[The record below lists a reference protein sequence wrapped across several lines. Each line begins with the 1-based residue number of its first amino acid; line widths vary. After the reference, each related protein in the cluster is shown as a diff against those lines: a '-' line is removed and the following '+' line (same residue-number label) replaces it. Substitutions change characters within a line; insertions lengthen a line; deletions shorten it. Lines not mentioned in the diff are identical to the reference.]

1 MSTVV
6 ANSGGPG
13 SSITL
18 DPEIVSMRDRY
29 LKALEGKP
37 FDEMNLL
44 IQKQLETEGED
55 IKRLSLLAARV
66 YILRLRT
73 LELRDEPT
81 EHAMPWSKAPEE
93 NNNKDKNTKAA
104 QAQNSENKDNEW
116 RRLRMI
122 EAGED
127 AVFIARRLVISAA
140 EDIGLAEPNG
150 LTVAMAAQ
158 QAVSFVGMP
167 EGRIPLA
174 EATIY
179 LACAPKSNS
188 AYKAIDKALE
198 MVRSSRDEPIPNHL
212 RNAPTALMQ
221 KLGYGKD
228 YEYPHDKPDHFLKR
242 GNLPE
247 AIKNHRFYKPGNLGS
262 EKVSRQRLTEW
273 WGDRYKGE

>member
-44 IQKQLETEGED
+44 IQKQLETEEGD

-93 NNNKDKNTKAA
+93 KNNKDKNTEGTEEK
-104 QAQNSENKDNEW
+104 NSENKDNEW

-122 EAGED
+122 EAGEVNGVRFPPGIIID
-127 AVFIARRLVISAA
+127 VNA
-140 EDIGLAEPNG
+140 EDGEKLVESKKAEYVN
-150 LTVAMAAQ
+150 VDK
-158 QAVSFVGMP
+158 SDENP
-167 EGRIPLA
+167 ETEENKVDDG
-174 EATIY
+174 
-179 LACAPKSNS
+179 
-188 AYKAIDKALE
+188 DKVTSDASE
-198 MVRSSRDEPIPNHL
+198 EQTPSEN
-212 RNAPTALMQ
+212 
-221 KLGYGKD
+221 
-228 YEYPHDKPDHFLKR
+228 
-242 GNLPE
+242 
-247 AIKNHRFYKPGNLGS
+247 S
-262 EKVSRQRLTEW
+262 EKVDTEAK
-273 WGDRYKGE
+273 DEVKAKEKPAKENTEEVAAEEEKDEENLADELKQLSDTISSEADNDKK

>member
-44 IQKQLETEGED
+44 IQKQLEKEEED

-81 EHAMPWSKAPEE
+81 EHAMPWSKVPEE
-93 NNNKDKNTKAA
+93 NNNKDKNTEGEEVK
-104 QAQNSENKDNEW
+104 NSENKDNEW

-122 EAGED
+122 EAGEVNGVRFPPGIIIDVNATDGEKLVESKKAEYVDVDKSDKNSETEENKADEGDKVTSDASEEQIPAENSEKAETETEAQD
-127 AVFIARRLVISAA
+127 AV
-140 EDIGLAEPNG
+140 EDKEDNKQEP
-150 LTVAMAAQ
+150 TEEKTEEVA
-158 QAVSFVGMP
+158 S
-167 EGRIPLA
+167 E
-174 EATIY
+174 E
-179 LACAPKSNS
+179 
-188 AYKAIDKALE
+188 
-198 MVRSSRDEPIPNHL
+198 
-212 RNAPTALMQ
+212 
-221 KLGYGKD
+221 GKD
-228 YEYPHDKPDHFLKR
+228 EENLADELKELSDTMSSEVDNDKK
-242 GNLPE
+242 
-247 AIKNHRFYKPGNLGS
+247 
-262 EKVSRQRLTEW
+262 
-273 WGDRYKGE
+273 

>member
-44 IQKQLETEGED
+44 IQKQLEIEEED

-93 NNNKDKNTKAA
+93 NKSKDKNTEGAEVK
-104 QAQNSENKDNEW
+104 NSENKDNEW

-122 EAGED
+122 EAGEVNGVRFPPGIIIDVNAEDGEKLVESKKAEYVNVDKSDENSETEENKVDDGDKVTTD
-127 AVFIARRLVISAA
+127 ASEEQTPTENLEKDTDAKEEVKAKEDNNEELVEENIEEVAA
-140 EDIGLAEPNG
+140 E
-150 LTVAMAAQ
+150 
-158 QAVSFVGMP
+158 
-167 EGRIPLA
+167 
-174 EATIY
+174 
-179 LACAPKSNS
+179 
-188 AYKAIDKALE
+188 
-198 MVRSSRDEPIPNHL
+198 
-212 RNAPTALMQ
+212 
-221 KLGYGKD
+221 GKD
-228 YEYPHDKPDHFLKR
+228 EENLADELQQLSDTMSSEADNDKK
-242 GNLPE
+242 
-247 AIKNHRFYKPGNLGS
+247 
-262 EKVSRQRLTEW
+262 
-273 WGDRYKGE
+273 

>member
-44 IQKQLETEGED
+44 IQKQLETEEED

-93 NNNKDKNTKAA
+93 NKKKDKNTEGAEEK
-104 QAQNSENKDNEW
+104 NSENKDNQW

-122 EAGED
+122 EAGEVNGVRFPPGIIIDVNAEDGEKLVESKKAEYVNVDKSDENPATEENEVDDGDKVTSD
-127 AVFIARRLVISAA
+127 ASEEQTPTENSEKADTEPKDEVKAKEDDNEEPAKKNTEEDAA
-140 EDIGLAEPNG
+140 EEEKDEENLADE
-150 LTVAMAAQ
+150 LKQLSDTM
-158 QAVSFVGMP
+158 SS
-167 EGRIPLA
+167 
-174 EATIY
+174 EAD
-179 LACAPKSNS
+179 N
-188 AYKAIDKALE
+188 DK
-198 MVRSSRDEPIPNHL
+198 
-212 RNAPTALMQ
+212 
-221 KLGYGKD
+221 K
-228 YEYPHDKPDHFLKR
+228 
-242 GNLPE
+242 
-247 AIKNHRFYKPGNLGS
+247 
-262 EKVSRQRLTEW
+262 
-273 WGDRYKGE
+273 

>member
-37 FDEMNLL
+37 YDEMNLL

-93 NNNKDKNTKAA
+93 NNNKDKNTEGA

-122 EAGED
+122 EAGEVNGVRFPPGIIIDVNATDGEKLVESKKAEYVDVDKSDKNSETEENKADEGDKVTSDASEQTQAENSEKAETETEAQD
-127 AVFIARRLVISAA
+127 AVEDKEDNKDETA
-140 EDIGLAEPNG
+140 EEKTEEVASEEVKDEENLADELKELSDTMSSEVN
-150 LTVAMAAQ
+150 
-158 QAVSFVGMP
+158 
-167 EGRIPLA
+167 
-174 EATIY
+174 
-179 LACAPKSNS
+179 N
-188 AYKAIDKALE
+188 DK
-198 MVRSSRDEPIPNHL
+198 
-212 RNAPTALMQ
+212 
-221 KLGYGKD
+221 K
-228 YEYPHDKPDHFLKR
+228 
-242 GNLPE
+242 
-247 AIKNHRFYKPGNLGS
+247 
-262 EKVSRQRLTEW
+262 
-273 WGDRYKGE
+273 

>member
-44 IQKQLETEGED
+44 IQKQLETEEGD

-81 EHAMPWSKAPEE
+81 EHSMPWSKAPEE
-93 NNNKDKNTKAA
+93 NKKKDKNTEGTEEK
-104 QAQNSENKDNEW
+104 NSENKDNEW

-122 EAGED
+122 EAGEVNGVRFPPGIIID
-127 AVFIARRLVISAA
+127 VNASDGEKLVESKKAEYVNVDKSDENAETEANKVNDDDKVTSGGSEEQTPTENLEKADTEPKEEVKAKKDNNEEPVEQNTEEVAA
-140 EDIGLAEPNG
+140 EEEKDEENLADE
-150 LTVAMAAQ
+150 LKQLSDTM
-158 QAVSFVGMP
+158 SS
-167 EGRIPLA
+167 
-174 EATIY
+174 EAD
-179 LACAPKSNS
+179 N
-188 AYKAIDKALE
+188 DK
-198 MVRSSRDEPIPNHL
+198 
-212 RNAPTALMQ
+212 
-221 KLGYGKD
+221 K
-228 YEYPHDKPDHFLKR
+228 
-242 GNLPE
+242 
-247 AIKNHRFYKPGNLGS
+247 
-262 EKVSRQRLTEW
+262 
-273 WGDRYKGE
+273 

>member
-93 NNNKDKNTKAA
+93 NNSKDKNTEGA

-122 EAGED
+122 EAGEVNGVRFPPGIIID
-127 AVFIARRLVISAA
+127 VNATDGEKLVESKKA
-140 EDIGLAEPNG
+140 EYVD
-150 LTVAMAAQ
+150 VD
-158 QAVSFVGMP
+158 
-167 EGRIPLA
+167 
-174 EATIY
+174 
-179 LACAPKSNS
+179 KSDENS
-188 AYKAIDKALE
+188 E
-198 MVRSSRDEPIPNHL
+198 
-212 RNAPTALMQ
+212 
-221 KLGYGKD
+221 
-228 YEYPHDKPDHFLKR
+228 
-242 GNLPE
+242 
-247 AIKNHRFYKPGNLGS
+247 
-262 EKVSRQRLTEW
+262 TE
-273 WGDRYKGE
+273 

>member
-44 IQKQLETEGED
+44 IQKQLEKEGED

-81 EHAMPWSKAPEE
+81 EHAMPWSKSPE
-93 NNNKDKNTKAA
+93 DKNRKNKNTEGAEVK
-104 QAQNSENKDNEW
+104 NSENKDNEW

-122 EAGED
+122 EAGEVNGVRFPPGIIID
-127 AVFIARRLVISAA
+127 VNATDGEKLVESKKA
-140 EDIGLAEPNG
+140 EYVDVDKSDENSETEENKADEVTSDTSEEQAPNKNLEKAETEAEEVKAKEDNKQETVEENTGEVASDEEKDEENLADELKELSDTMSSEVDN
-150 LTVAMAAQ
+150 
-158 QAVSFVGMP
+158 
-167 EGRIPLA
+167 
-174 EATIY
+174 
-179 LACAPKSNS
+179 
-188 AYKAIDKALE
+188 DK
-198 MVRSSRDEPIPNHL
+198 
-212 RNAPTALMQ
+212 
-221 KLGYGKD
+221 K
-228 YEYPHDKPDHFLKR
+228 
-242 GNLPE
+242 
-247 AIKNHRFYKPGNLGS
+247 
-262 EKVSRQRLTEW
+262 
-273 WGDRYKGE
+273 

>member
-1 MSTVV
+1 MSTVA

-18 DPEIVSMRDRY
+18 DPEVVSMRDRY

-81 EHAMPWSKAPEE
+81 EHAMPWSKASEE
-93 NNNKDKNTKAA
+93 NNNKDKNTEGE

-122 EAGED
+122 EAGEVNGVRFPPGIIIDVNATDGEKLVESKKAEYVDVDKSDKNSETEENKADEGDKVTSDASEQTPAENSEKAETETEAQD
-127 AVFIARRLVISAA
+127 AV
-140 EDIGLAEPNG
+140 EDKKDN
-150 LTVAMAAQ
+150 
-158 QAVSFVGMP
+158 
-167 EGRIPLA
+167 
-174 EATIY
+174 
-179 LACAPKSNS
+179 K
-188 AYKAIDKALE
+188 
-198 MVRSSRDEPIPNHL
+198 DEP
-212 RNAPTALMQ
+212 A
-221 KLGYGKD
+221 
-228 YEYPHDKPDHFLKR
+228 E
-242 GNLPE
+242 
-247 AIKNHRFYKPGNLGS
+247 
-262 EKVSRQRLTEW
+262 EKVEEVASEEVNDEENLADELKELSDTMSSEV
-273 WGDRYKGE
+273 DNDKK

>member
-93 NNNKDKNTKAA
+93 NNNKDKNTEGA

-122 EAGED
+122 EAGEVNGVRFPPGIIIDVNATDGEKLVESKKAEYVDVDKSDENSETEENKADEGDKVTSDASDKTPDENSEKAETETEAQD
-127 AVFIARRLVISAA
+127 AVEDKEDNKQEPA
-140 EDIGLAEPNG
+140 EEK
-150 LTVAMAAQ
+150 TEEVA
-158 QAVSFVGMP
+158 S
-167 EGRIPLA
+167 E
-174 EATIY
+174 E
-179 LACAPKSNS
+179 
-188 AYKAIDKALE
+188 
-198 MVRSSRDEPIPNHL
+198 
-212 RNAPTALMQ
+212 
-221 KLGYGKD
+221 GKD
-228 YEYPHDKPDHFLKR
+228 EENLADELKELSDTMSSEVDNDKK
-242 GNLPE
+242 
-247 AIKNHRFYKPGNLGS
+247 
-262 EKVSRQRLTEW
+262 
-273 WGDRYKGE
+273 

>member
-1 MSTVV
+1 MSTVA

-18 DPEIVSMRDRY
+18 DPEVVSMRDRY

-93 NNNKDKNTKAA
+93 NNNKDKNTEGE

-122 EAGED
+122 EAGEVNGVRFPPGIIIDVNATDGEKLVESKKAEYVDVDKSDKNSETEENKADEGDKVTSDASEQTPAENSEKAETETEAQD
-127 AVFIARRLVISAA
+127 AV
-140 EDIGLAEPNG
+140 EDKKDN
-150 LTVAMAAQ
+150 
-158 QAVSFVGMP
+158 
-167 EGRIPLA
+167 
-174 EATIY
+174 
-179 LACAPKSNS
+179 K
-188 AYKAIDKALE
+188 
-198 MVRSSRDEPIPNHL
+198 DEP
-212 RNAPTALMQ
+212 A
-221 KLGYGKD
+221 
-228 YEYPHDKPDHFLKR
+228 E
-242 GNLPE
+242 
-247 AIKNHRFYKPGNLGS
+247 
-262 EKVSRQRLTEW
+262 EKVEEVASEEVNDEENLADELKELSDTMSSEV
-273 WGDRYKGE
+273 DNDKK

>member
-93 NNNKDKNTKAA
+93 NNNKDKNTEGA

-122 EAGED
+122 EAGEVNGVRFPPGIIIDVNATDGEKLVESKKAEYVDVDKSDENSETEENKADEGDKVTSDASDKTPDENSEKAETETEAQD
-127 AVFIARRLVISAA
+127 AV
-140 EDIGLAEPNG
+140 EDKEDN
-150 LTVAMAAQ
+150 
-158 QAVSFVGMP
+158 
-167 EGRIPLA
+167 
-174 EATIY
+174 
-179 LACAPKSNS
+179 K
-188 AYKAIDKALE
+188 
-198 MVRSSRDEPIPNHL
+198 DEPAEEKTEVVASEEGNDEENL
-212 RNAPTALMQ
+212 ADELKELSDTMSSEVDN
-221 KLGYGKD
+221 
-228 YEYPHDKPDHFLKR
+228 DKK
-242 GNLPE
+242 
-247 AIKNHRFYKPGNLGS
+247 
-262 EKVSRQRLTEW
+262 
-273 WGDRYKGE
+273 

>member
-81 EHAMPWSKAPEE
+81 EHAMPWSKAQEE
-93 NNNKDKNTKAA
+93 NNDKDKNTEGA
-104 QAQNSENKDNEW
+104 QVQNSDNKDNEW

-122 EAGED
+122 EAGEVNGVRFPPGIIIDVNATDGEKLVESKKAEYVDVEKSDENSETEENKADEGDKVTSDASEEQTPAENSEKAETETQD
-127 AVFIARRLVISAA
+127 AVEAKEDNKEEPA
-140 EDIGLAEPNG
+140 ENNTEE
-150 LTVAMAAQ
+150 VA
-158 QAVSFVGMP
+158 S
-167 EGRIPLA
+167 E
-174 EATIY
+174 E
-179 LACAPKSNS
+179 
-188 AYKAIDKALE
+188 
-198 MVRSSRDEPIPNHL
+198 
-212 RNAPTALMQ
+212 
-221 KLGYGKD
+221 GKD
-228 YEYPHDKPDHFLKR
+228 EENLADELKELSDTMSSEVDNDKK
-242 GNLPE
+242 
-247 AIKNHRFYKPGNLGS
+247 
-262 EKVSRQRLTEW
+262 
-273 WGDRYKGE
+273 

>member
-93 NNNKDKNTKAA
+93 NNNKDKNTEGE
-104 QAQNSENKDNEW
+104 QAQNGENKDNEW

-122 EAGED
+122 EAGEVNGVRFPPGIIIDVNATDGEKLVESKKAEYVDVDKSDKNSETEENKADEGDKVTSDASEQTPAENSEKAETETEAQD
-127 AVFIARRLVISAA
+127 AV
-140 EDIGLAEPNG
+140 EDKKDN
-150 LTVAMAAQ
+150 
-158 QAVSFVGMP
+158 
-167 EGRIPLA
+167 
-174 EATIY
+174 
-179 LACAPKSNS
+179 K
-188 AYKAIDKALE
+188 
-198 MVRSSRDEPIPNHL
+198 DEPAEEKTQEVASEEVNDEENL
-212 RNAPTALMQ
+212 ADELKELSDTMSSEVDN
-221 KLGYGKD
+221 
-228 YEYPHDKPDHFLKR
+228 DKK
-242 GNLPE
+242 
-247 AIKNHRFYKPGNLGS
+247 
-262 EKVSRQRLTEW
+262 
-273 WGDRYKGE
+273 

>member
-18 DPEIVSMRDRY
+18 DPEIVSMRNRY

-44 IQKQLETEGED
+44 IQKQLETEEGD

-93 NNNKDKNTKAA
+93 NKKKDKNTEGAEEK
-104 QAQNSENKDNEW
+104 NSETKDNEW

-122 EAGED
+122 EAGEVNGVRFPPGIIIDVNAEDGEKLVESKKAEYVNVDKSDENSETVENKVVDDDKIASD
-127 AVFIARRLVISAA
+127 ASEEQTPTENSGEVYTEAKDEVKAKEKPAEENTEEVAA
-140 EDIGLAEPNG
+140 EEEKDEENLADE
-150 LTVAMAAQ
+150 LKQLSDTM
-158 QAVSFVGMP
+158 SS
-167 EGRIPLA
+167 
-174 EATIY
+174 EAD
-179 LACAPKSNS
+179 N
-188 AYKAIDKALE
+188 DK
-198 MVRSSRDEPIPNHL
+198 
-212 RNAPTALMQ
+212 
-221 KLGYGKD
+221 K
-228 YEYPHDKPDHFLKR
+228 
-242 GNLPE
+242 
-247 AIKNHRFYKPGNLGS
+247 
-262 EKVSRQRLTEW
+262 
-273 WGDRYKGE
+273 

>member
-93 NNNKDKNTKAA
+93 NNNKDKNTEGA

-122 EAGED
+122 EAGEVNGVRFPPGIIIDVNATDGEKLVENKKAEYVDVDKSDKNSETEENKADEGDKFTSD
-127 AVFIARRLVISAA
+127 ASEQTPA
-140 EDIGLAEPNG
+140 ENSEKAE
-150 LTVAMAAQ
+150 TETEAQ
-158 QAVSFVGMP
+158 DVVEDKEDNKDETAEEKTKEVSS
-167 EGRIPLA
+167 E
-174 EATIY
+174 E
-179 LACAPKSNS
+179 
-188 AYKAIDKALE
+188 
-198 MVRSSRDEPIPNHL
+198 
-212 RNAPTALMQ
+212 
-221 KLGYGKD
+221 GKD
-228 YEYPHDKPDHFLKR
+228 EENLADELKELSDTMSSEVDNDKK
-242 GNLPE
+242 
-247 AIKNHRFYKPGNLGS
+247 
-262 EKVSRQRLTEW
+262 
-273 WGDRYKGE
+273 

>member
-81 EHAMPWSKAPEE
+81 EHAMPWSKAPDE
-93 NNNKDKNTKAA
+93 NNKKDKNTEGA

-122 EAGED
+122 EAGEVNGVRFPPGIIIDVNATDGEKLVESKKAEYVDVDKSDENSETEENKADEGDKVTSD
-127 AVFIARRLVISAA
+127 ASEEQTPA
-140 EDIGLAEPNG
+140 EN
-150 LTVAMAAQ
+150 
-158 QAVSFVGMP
+158 
-167 EGRIPLA
+167 
-174 EATIY
+174 
-179 LACAPKSNS
+179 
-188 AYKAIDKALE
+188 
-198 MVRSSRDEPIPNHL
+198 
-212 RNAPTALMQ
+212 
-221 KLGYGKD
+221 
-228 YEYPHDKPDHFLKR
+228 
-242 GNLPE
+242 
-247 AIKNHRFYKPGNLGS
+247 S
-262 EKVSRQRLTEW
+262 EKAETGNEAQDVVENKEDNKEEPAEENTEEVASE
-273 WGDRYKGE
+273 KGKVEENLADELKELSDTMTSEVDNDKK

>member
-93 NNNKDKNTKAA
+93 NNSKDKNTEGA

-122 EAGED
+122 EAGEVNGVRFPPGIIIDVNATDGEKLVESKKAEYVDVEKSDENSETEENKADEGDKVTSD
-127 AVFIARRLVISAA
+127 ASEEQTPPENSEKSETETEAQDVV
-140 EDIGLAEPNG
+140 EDEEDNKEEP
-150 LTVAMAAQ
+150 T
-158 QAVSFVGMP
+158 
-167 EGRIPLA
+167 
-174 EATIY
+174 
-179 LACAPKSNS
+179 
-188 AYKAIDKALE
+188 
-198 MVRSSRDEPIPNHL
+198 DEN
-212 RNAPTALMQ
+212 TEEVTSEE
-221 KLGYGKD
+221 GKD
-228 YEYPHDKPDHFLKR
+228 EENLADELKELSDTMSSEVDNDKK
-242 GNLPE
+242 
-247 AIKNHRFYKPGNLGS
+247 
-262 EKVSRQRLTEW
+262 
-273 WGDRYKGE
+273 